1 MNSLDWLFWAPLIAA
16 VLHIG
21 EEFAWPGGFLAW
33 YRQYRPAIAK
43 SLTVRYAVLLNG
55 LLLVGCVGA
64 ALSGRTAEGVALWL
78 TMVGILFSNV
88 GFHTLA
94 VWRTGR
100 YAPGVVTAVA
110 LYLPLAVYGFWYFTT
125 SGLASLGTAV
135 VALLIGGSYPIWS
148 WLMHHRRSANV
159 GAA

>member
-1 MNSLDWLFWAPLIAA
+1 MDWLLWAPFIAA

-33 YRQYRPAIAK
+33 YRRYRPAIAK
-43 SLTVRYAVLLNG
+43 SLTVRFAVFING
-55 LLLVGCVGA
+55 LLLMACLGA
-64 ALSGRTAEGVALWL
+64 ALSGRTAQGVALWL
-78 TMVGILFSNV
+78 TVVGILFSNV

-100 YAPGVVTAVA
+100 YSPGVVTAVM
-110 LYLPLAVYGFWYFTT
+110 LYLPLAVYGFWYFTS
-125 SGLASLGTAV
+125 SGMASFGTAL

-148 WLMHHRRSANV
+148 WLMHHRQT
-159 GAA
+159 AA